1 MESQALRR
9 ERSRGKEAILSLEL
23 VEDLWIWR
31 YALES
36 RGSLNARTGRRVY
49 EGALVR
55 SGSGFGCLHPWPELG
70 DPTLNEC
77 LKDLG
82 EERGMR
88 IVQRTLDCV
97 SVDGRAREEGR
108 SLFQGLKVPPSHATL
123 PFFDEEAI
131 EEAVGRG
138 FTHVKVKCGR
148 DLPKELAEVRRL
160 ICRGPELCWRL
171 DFNETGEAGELIR
184 LFKDWSVEE
193 KGAVD
198 FLEDPVPYRGGSWSK
213 VREATGLALANDHD
227 MENDLGDSEVIVV
240 KPAVNQMPDD
250 LSRVVVTSYLD
261 HPLGQTFAAFEAA
274 QGGVRKVSGLQ
285 THGIFEKTIFSEEL
299 GPVQPDLQVPNGF
312 GLGFG
317 EILEKLPWVK
327 LV

>member
-1 MESQALRR
+1 
-9 ERSRGKEAILSLEL
+9 
-23 VEDLWIWR
+23 
-31 YALES
+31 
-36 RGSLNARTGRRVY
+36 
-49 EGALVR
+49 
-55 SGSGFGCLHPWPELG
+55 
-70 DPTLNEC
+70 
-77 LKDLG
+77 
-82 EERGMR
+82 
-88 IVQRTLDCV
+88 
-97 SVDGRAREEGR
+97 
-108 SLFQGLKVPPSHATL
+108 
-123 PFFDEEAI
+123 
-131 EEAVGRG
+131 
-138 FTHVKVKCGR
+138 
-148 DLPKELAEVRRL
+148 
-160 ICRGPELCWRL
+160 
-171 DFNETGEAGELIR
+171 
-184 LFKDWSVEE
+184 
-193 KGAVD
+193 
-198 FLEDPVPYRGGSWSK
+198 
-213 VREATGLALANDHD
+213 